1 MPWHGQNKT
10 KQKKA
15 LEGITAP
22 KESPG
27 GAEEVVSP
35 SIEEHIDVHLSHS
48 FFFFFFIIF
57 TFFPS
62 LFLVSLSLSL
72 SLSFFLPQKRKG
84 KGKEK
89 KKGKEERKKGEIINE
104 YESLFLFL
112 MNQPQR
118 KFCCL

>member
-1 MPWHGQNKT
+1 MVCHGMAKT

-48 FFFFFFIIF
+48 FFFFFSIIF

-62 LFLVSLSLSL
+62 LFLVSLSRSL
-72 SLSFFLPQKRKG
+72 FFFYPKREKE
-84 KGKEK
+84 KEK
-89 KKGKEERKKGEIINE
+89 KKKGKGRKK
-104 YESLFLFL
+104 
-112 MNQPQR
+112 
-118 KFCCL
+118 

>member
-1 MPWHGQNKT
+1 MAKT

-22 KESPG
+22 KESPA

-48 FFFFFFIIF
+48 FFFFFFSLSLPSSLP
-57 TFFPS
+57 FFWC
-62 LFLVSLSLSL
+62 LSLSL
-72 SLSFFLPQKRKG
+72 SLFFTPKKKRKR
-84 KGKEK
+84 KRK

-104 YESLFLFL
+104 YEKVFFFS
-112 MNQPQR
+112 
-118 KFCCL
+118 